1 MSSQSSQK
9 RKFLTPFISPLTTGV
24 KKLSENPTVI
34 QKQYRN
40 SSISEGR
47 RESSKNEYR
56 YNNCQP
62 KSPKRTL
69 YIFKEPLENAEIIKN
84 EGTSKREKR
93 YLIQPAIAEKNKHES
108 TIYEITEE
116 SAHEPLYNIDTWLNE
131 SARITGTKSTVSP
144 HRRARESCHQH
155 PHSCARESCH
165 QHPHSKKGKITRKTA
180 ATERQVKLNVLCSI
194 LKMKNELQIIRN
206 RREKL
211 CGNLKENTTYQ
222 EE

>member
-9 RKFLTPFISPLTTGV
+9 RTFSTPFISPLSAGV
-24 KKLSENPTVI
+24 KKLSENPTII
-34 QKQYRN
+34 QKQYSN
-40 SSISEGR
+40 SSISEER
-47 RESSKNEYR
+47 RDSNKNENR

-93 YLIQPAIAEKNKHES
+93 YLIQPAIVEKNKPIS
-108 TIYEITEE
+108 TIYEITED
-116 SAHEPLYNIDTWLNE
+116 SAYIPPYNVDTWLNE
-131 SARITGTKSTVSP
+131 SAKITATVS
-144 HRRARESCHQH
+144 HRNARESCHQH
-155 PHSCARESCH
+155 PS
-165 QHPHSKKGKITRKTA
+165 PKKGKIPRKTA

-194 LKMKNELQIIRN
+194 LKMKNELQIIRD
-206 RREKL
+206 RRDKL
-211 CGNLKENTTYQ
+211 CGNLKESTIYQ

>member
-24 KKLSENPTVI
+24 KKLSENPTII

-40 SSISEGR
+40 RSISEGR
-47 RESSKNEYR
+47 RISSKNEYR

-69 YIFKEPLENAEIIKN
+69 YIFKEPLENAEIVKN

-93 YLIQPAIAEKNKHES
+93 YLIQPAIAEKNKPES
-108 TIYEITEE
+108 TICEITED
-116 SAHEPLYNIDTWLNE
+116 SAHIPPYNIDTWLNE
-131 SARITGTKSTVSP
+131 SAKITGTNSSVSP

-155 PHSCARESCH
+155 SS
-165 QHPHSKKGKITRKTA
+165 SKKGKIPRKTA